1 MGEGKTR
8 KERRKT
14 RNERREKDCQVT
26 LKNDLRKV

>member
-14 RNERREKDCQVT
+14 RKERREKDCQVT